1 MSYKLRNIIVLGVL
15 CFLLCGIA
23 GYIVFYHYPNQI
35 TDVSKKITTL
45 RKQIAGLEGVEQE
58 YNTIDKIIKEKEQRL
73 ANLDK
78 RVVPAVTPSESYRY
92 LISIL
97 EYSGMLDFDMLF
109 QGTKEG
115 KGYKYNVYNIKG
127 EGPFYVIYEFVTYL
141 EKGPLFYKIERL
153 NLRMVESKDKET
165 KMYKIIVPFEMEI
178 WAMFA
183 DVPDLPPIKRTLASV
198 RVPQATNPFY
208 PFIYSDLPANA
219 DSLPEVER
227 ADLKAIVNDRILLA
241 DAEGVIYELK
251 EGDRVY
257 LGYLRRIDADNN
269 EAEFILNKGGIIEKF
284 SLHMRFGEETKT
296 KGKGK
301 R

>member
-1 MSYKLRNIIVLGVL
+1 LSYKLRNIIVLGVL
-15 CFLLCGIA
+15 CVLLCGIS
-23 GYIVFYHYPNQI
+23 GYIVFYHYPAQI
-35 TDVSKKITTL
+35 KDAEKKIASL
-45 RKQIAGLEGVEQE
+45 RKEIVSLEGIEQE
-58 YNTIDKIIKEKEQRL
+58 YNNIDKIIKEKEQRL

-78 RVVPAVTPSESYRY
+78 RVVPAVTPAESYRY

-97 EYSGMLDFDMLF
+97 EYSGMLDFDILF
-109 QGTKEG
+109 QGTSEG

-127 EGPFYVIYEFVTYL
+127 EGPFYVIYEFITYL

-165 KMYKIIVPFEMEI
+165 MMYQIIIPFEMEI
-178 WAMFA
+178 WALFA
-183 DVPDLPPIKRTLASV
+183 DVQDLPPIKRTLASV

-208 PFIYSDLPANA
+208 PFIYNNLPANA

-227 ADLKAIVNDRILLA
+227 ADLKAIVNDRILLSDA
-241 DAEGVIYELK
+241 DGVIHDLK

-269 EAEFILNKGGIIEKF
+269 EAEFILNKGGIVEKF
-284 SLHMRFGEETKT
+284 SLYLRFGEETKG

-301 R
+301 